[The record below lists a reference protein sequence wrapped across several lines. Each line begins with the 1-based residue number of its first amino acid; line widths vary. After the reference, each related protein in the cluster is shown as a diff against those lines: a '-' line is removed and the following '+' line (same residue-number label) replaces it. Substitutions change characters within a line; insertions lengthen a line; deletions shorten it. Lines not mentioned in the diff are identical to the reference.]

1 MKLLKKEKDHMQSMK
16 SLLREGDA
24 NFTHNRKLWN
34 DNLDENTVDII
45 GQDERVFLR
54 QSMSTPC
61 MNAVSDVEGC
71 YIIDTRGKRYLDF
84 HGNSVH
90 QVGHKNKYVIEKI
103 KNQLDELPFIPR
115 RYTSDI
121 AVKAADALI
130 NKTTS
135 KNFKVLFTP
144 SGSAAVGLALKVA
157 RKVTGRHKVISMWES
172 FHGAGLDTISVGGE
186 YVFKKDIGPLM
197 PGAIKSIPYNGYRNL
212 INSDDNIKVSDFCLD
227 YLEYIIENEGE
238 IGAIL
243 LEPIR
248 ATDTHVPPKEYFK
261 RLRKICDENKI
272 LLIFD
277 EIPTCLGRSGE
288 FYVHQNFGIEPDI
301 LVLGKGLGGGIVPQA
316 AVLVNKRYDVA
327 EDISLGHYTHEKP
340 AIGCA
345 AICAAIEYIDGN
357 NLMEN
362 CRDLSKFAM
371 SRGKELMNKY
381 NCIGD
386 FRIQGLLISF
396 EFVKDRITKEKDT
409 DLSERILYS
418 SLEEGLSF
426 KVSSGNCI
434 TWHPPLVLSKEE
446 LEFAFDIFEKAI
458 IKNQS

>member
-1 MKLLKKEKDHMQSMK
+1 MQSMK

-45 GQDERVFLR
+45 EQDERVFLR

-61 MNAVSDVEGC
+61 MNAVLDVEVC

-121 AVKAADALI
+121 AIKAADALI

-345 AICAAIEYIDGN
+345 AICAAIEYIDEN
-357 NLMEN
+357 NLMDN
-362 CRDLSKFAM
+362 CRDLSQFAM
-371 SRGKELMNKY
+371 SRGKELMNRY

-396 EFVKDRITKEKDT
+396 EFVKDRMTKEKDT
-409 DLSERILYS
+409 DISERILYS

-434 TWHPPLVLSKEE
+434 TWHPPLVISKEE

-458 IKNQS
+458 IKSQS

>member
-1 MKLLKKEKDHMQSMK
+1 MQSMK

-248 ATDTHVPPKEYFK
+248 VTDTHVPPKEYFK

-345 AICAAIEYIDGN
+345 AICAAIEYIDEN

-362 CRDLSKFAM
+362 CRDLSQFAM
-371 SRGKELMNKY
+371 SRGKELMNRY

-396 EFVKDRITKEKDT
+396 EFVKDRMTKEKDT

>member
-1 MKLLKKEKDHMQSMK
+1 MQSMK

-61 MNAVSDVEGC
+61 MNAVLDVEVC

-121 AVKAADALI
+121 AIKAADALI

-362 CRDLSKFAM
+362 CRDLSQFAM

-418 SLEEGLSF
+418 SLEDGLSF

>member
-1 MKLLKKEKDHMQSMK
+1 MNLLKKEKDHMQSMK

-61 MNAVSDVEGC
+61 MNAVLDVEVC

-121 AVKAADALI
+121 AIKAADALI

-345 AICAAIEYIDGN
+345 AICAAIEYIDEN

-362 CRDLSKFAM
+362 CRNLSQFAM

-396 EFVKDRITKEKDT
+396 EFVKDRMTKEKDT
-409 DLSERILYS
+409 DISERILYS

-434 TWHPPLVLSKEE
+434 TWHPPLLISKEE

-458 IKNQS
+458 IKSQS

>member
-1 MKLLKKEKDHMQSMK
+1 MQSMK

>member
-1 MKLLKKEKDHMQSMK
+1 MQSMK

-272 LLIFD
+272 ILIFD

-345 AICAAIEYIDGN
+345 AICAAIEYIDEN
-357 NLMEN
+357 NLMDN
-362 CRDLSKFAM
+362 CRDLSQFAM

-434 TWHPPLVLSKEE
+434 TWHPPLVISKEE
-446 LEFAFDIFEKAI
+446 LEMAFDIFEKAI
-458 IKNQS
+458 IKNKS

>member
-345 AICAAIEYIDGN
+345 AICAAIEYIDEN

-362 CRDLSKFAM
+362 CRDLSQFAM

>member
-1 MKLLKKEKDHMQSMK
+1 MQSMK

-61 MNAVSDVEGC
+61 MNAVLDVEVC

-121 AVKAADALI
+121 AIKAADALI

-345 AICAAIEYIDGN
+345 AICAAIEYIDEN

-362 CRDLSKFAM
+362 CRDLSQFAM

-434 TWHPPLVLSKEE
+434 TWHPPLVISKEE
-446 LEFAFDIFEKAI
+446 LEMAFDIFEKAI
-458 IKNQS
+458 IKNKS

>member
-1 MKLLKKEKDHMQSMK
+1 MQSMK

-45 GQDERVFLR
+45 EQDERVFLR

-121 AVKAADALI
+121 AIKAADALI

-345 AICAAIEYIDGN
+345 AICAAIEYIDEN

-362 CRDLSKFAM
+362 CRDLSQFAM

-396 EFVKDRITKEKDT
+396 EFVKDRMTKEKDT
-409 DLSERILYS
+409 DISERILYS

-434 TWHPPLVLSKEE
+434 TWHPPLVISKEE

-458 IKNQS
+458 IKSQS

>member
-1 MKLLKKEKDHMQSMK
+1 MQSMK

-135 KNFKVLFTP
+135 KNFKVLFIP

-345 AICAAIEYIDGN
+345 AICAAIEYIDEN
-357 NLMEN
+357 NLMDN
-362 CRDLSKFAM
+362 CRDLSQFAM

-434 TWHPPLVLSKEE
+434 TWHPPLVISKEE
-446 LEFAFDIFEKAI
+446 LEMAFDIFEKAI
-458 IKNQS
+458 IKNKS

>member
-1 MKLLKKEKDHMQSMK
+1 MQSIK

-362 CRDLSKFAM
+362 CRDLSQFAM

-434 TWHPPLVLSKEE
+434 TWHPPLVISKEE
-446 LEFAFDIFEKAI
+446 LEMAFDIFEKSI
-458 IKNQS
+458 IKIQG

>member
-1 MKLLKKEKDHMQSMK
+1 MQSMK

-34 DNLDENTVDII
+34 DSLGENTVDII

-172 FHGAGLDTISVGGE
+172 FRGAGLDTISVGGE

-345 AICAAIEYIDGN
+345 AICAAIEYIDEN
-357 NLMEN
+357 NLMDN
-362 CRDLSKFAM
+362 CRDLSQFAM

-434 TWHPPLVLSKEE
+434 TWHPPLVISKEE
-446 LEFAFDIFEKAI
+446 LEMAFDIFEKAI
-458 IKNQS
+458 IKNKS

>member
-1 MKLLKKEKDHMQSMK
+1 MQSMK

-61 MNAVSDVEGC
+61 MNAVLDVEVC

-121 AVKAADALI
+121 AIKAADALI

-345 AICAAIEYIDGN
+345 AICAAIEYTDEN

-362 CRDLSKFAM
+362 CRDLSQFAM

-434 TWHPPLVLSKEE
+434 TWHPPLVISKEE

-458 IKNQS
+458 IKSQS

>member
-1 MKLLKKEKDHMQSMK
+1 MQSMK

-345 AICAAIEYIDGN
+345 AICAAIEYIDEN

-362 CRDLSKFAM
+362 CRDLSQFAM

-396 EFVKDRITKEKDT
+396 EFVKDRMTKEKDT
-409 DLSERILYS
+409 DISERILYS

>member
-1 MKLLKKEKDHMQSMK
+1 MQSMK

-61 MNAVSDVEGC
+61 MNAVLDVEVC

-121 AVKAADALI
+121 AIKAADALI

-288 FYVHQNFGIEPDI
+288 FYVHQNFGIESDI

-345 AICAAIEYIDGN
+345 AICAAIEYIDEN

-362 CRDLSKFAM
+362 CRNLSQFAM

-396 EFVKDRITKEKDT
+396 EFVKDRMTKEKDT
-409 DLSERILYS
+409 DISERILYS

-434 TWHPPLVLSKEE
+434 TWHPPLLISKEE

-458 IKNQS
+458 IKSQS

>member
-1 MKLLKKEKDHMQSMK
+1 MQSMK

-61 MNAVSDVEGC
+61 MNAVLDVEVC

-121 AVKAADALI
+121 AIKAADALI

-345 AICAAIEYIDGN
+345 AICAAIEYIDEN

-362 CRDLSKFAM
+362 CRNLSQFAM
-371 SRGKELMNKY
+371 SRGKELMNRY

-396 EFVKDRITKEKDT
+396 EFVKDRMTKEKDT
-409 DLSERILYS
+409 DISERILYS

-434 TWHPPLVLSKEE
+434 TWHPPLVISKEE

-458 IKNQS
+458 IKSQS

>member
-1 MKLLKKEKDHMQSMK
+1 
-16 SLLREGDA
+16 
-24 NFTHNRKLWN
+24 
-34 DNLDENTVDII
+34 
-45 GQDERVFLR
+45 
-54 QSMSTPC
+54 
-61 MNAVSDVEGC
+61 
-71 YIIDTRGKRYLDF
+71 
-84 HGNSVH
+84 
-90 QVGHKNKYVIEKI
+90 
-103 KNQLDELPFIPR
+103 
-115 RYTSDI
+115 
-121 AVKAADALI
+121 
-130 NKTTS
+130 
-135 KNFKVLFTP
+135 
-144 SGSAAVGLALKVA
+144 
-157 RKVTGRHKVISMWES
+157 
-172 FHGAGLDTISVGGE
+172 
-186 YVFKKDIGPLM
+186 M

-345 AICAAIEYIDGN
+345 AICAAIEYIDEN

-362 CRDLSKFAM
+362 CRNLSQFAM

-396 EFVKDRITKEKDT
+396 EFVKDRMTKEKDT
-409 DLSERILYS
+409 DISERILYS

-458 IKNQS
+458 IKSQS

>member
-1 MKLLKKEKDHMQSMK
+1 MQSMK

-61 MNAVSDVEGC
+61 MNAVLDVEVC

-121 AVKAADALI
+121 AIKAADALI

-345 AICAAIEYIDGN
+345 AICAAIEYIDEN

-362 CRDLSKFAM
+362 CRDLSQFAM
-371 SRGKELMNKY
+371 SRGKELMNRY

-396 EFVKDRITKEKDT
+396 EFVKDRMTKEKDT
-409 DLSERILYS
+409 DISEKILYS

-434 TWHPPLVLSKEE
+434 TWHPPLVISKEE

-458 IKNQS
+458 IKSQS

>member
-1 MKLLKKEKDHMQSMK
+1 MQSMK

-261 RLRKICDENKI
+261 RLRKICDENRI

-345 AICAAIEYIDGN
+345 AICAAIEYIDEN
-357 NLMEN
+357 NLMDN
-362 CRDLSKFAM
+362 CRDLSQFAM

>member
-1 MKLLKKEKDHMQSMK
+1 MQSMK

-24 NFTHNRKLWN
+24 NFTDNRKLWN

-121 AVKAADALI
+121 AIKAADALI

-345 AICAAIEYIDGN
+345 AICAAIEYIDEN
-357 NLMEN
+357 NLMDN
-362 CRDLSKFAM
+362 CRDLSQFAM

-396 EFVKDRITKEKDT
+396 EFVKDRMTKEKDT
-409 DLSERILYS
+409 DISEKILYS

-434 TWHPPLVLSKEE
+434 TWHPPLVISKEE

-458 IKNQS
+458 IKSQS

>member
-1 MKLLKKEKDHMQSMK
+1 MQSMK

-34 DNLDENTVDII
+34 DNLGENTVDII

-345 AICAAIEYIDGN
+345 AICAAIEYIDEN
-357 NLMEN
+357 NLMDN
-362 CRDLSKFAM
+362 CRDLSQFAM

-434 TWHPPLVLSKEE
+434 TWHPPLVISKEE
-446 LEFAFDIFEKAI
+446 LEMAFDIFEKAI
-458 IKNQS
+458 IKNKS

>member
-1 MKLLKKEKDHMQSMK
+1 MQSMK

-272 LLIFD
+272 ILIFD

-345 AICAAIEYIDGN
+345 AICVAIEYIDEN

-362 CRDLSKFAM
+362 CRDLSQFAM

-396 EFVKDRITKEKDT
+396 EFVKDRMTKEKDT
-409 DLSERILYS
+409 DISERILYS

-434 TWHPPLVLSKEE
+434 TWHPPLLISKEE

-458 IKNQS
+458 IKSQS

>member
-1 MKLLKKEKDHMQSMK
+1 MQSMK

-345 AICAAIEYIDGN
+345 AICAAIEYIDEN

-362 CRDLSKFAM
+362 CRDLSQFAM

-434 TWHPPLVLSKEE
+434 TWHPPLLISKEE

-458 IKNQS
+458 IKSQS

>member
-1 MKLLKKEKDHMQSMK
+1 MQSMK

-34 DNLDENTVDII
+34 DNLGENTVDII

-340 AIGCA
+340 AIGGA
-345 AICAAIEYIDGN
+345 AICAAIEYIDEN
-357 NLMEN
+357 NLMDN
-362 CRDLSKFAM
+362 CRDLSQFAM
-371 SRGKELMNKY
+371 SRGKELINKY

-434 TWHPPLVLSKEE
+434 TWHPPLVISKEE
-446 LEFAFDIFEKAI
+446 LEMAFDIFEKAI
-458 IKNQS
+458 IKNKS